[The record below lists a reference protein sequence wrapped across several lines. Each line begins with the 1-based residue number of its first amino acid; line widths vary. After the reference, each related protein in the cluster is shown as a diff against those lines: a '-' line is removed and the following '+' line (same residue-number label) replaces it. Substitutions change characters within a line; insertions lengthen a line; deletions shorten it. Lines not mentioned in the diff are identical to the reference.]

1 MAQPKITELN
11 YPKNEQWPDSE
22 DTKQIN
28 ETYERNAKVA
38 VHNPDLLSNKKKEV
52 KQPESK

>member
-22 DTKQIN
+22 DAKQIN

-38 VHNPDLLSNKKKEV
+38 IHNPALLSNKKKEV